1 MVFIC
6 LLSYSSLAIEVTPR
20 LVNVQQDI
28 CFQLS
33 LMPWHRELYLWG
45 LHSHWV
51 LSYSE
56 TRLHSCRNRWNHN
69 ARRLCHS
76 RWEYRLSVPRDESH
90 RHRWYVIRLWKRS
103 ANAKCNHAS
112 FENKIL
118 CKTELLLDRQHL
130 TLLVEEHVR
139 SLSFSIGKC
148 HLVGLDTLLVL
159 HIGGLD
165 GLSLVALG
173 YGILD
178 SLRKQVGFDSLEFIF
193 GGYRNLSLRCDYS
206 VGIRG
211 IEAEGCE
218 KSSSDK
224 YFFHFR
230 NVFN

>member
-1 MVFIC
+1 MQDAYAILVENTDYRFPEMKAIVTDGMLFDFEKEVRMPNAIT
-6 LLSYSSLAIEVTPR
+6 LL
-20 LVNVQQDI
+20 
-28 CFQLS
+28 
-33 LMPWHRELYLWG
+33 
-45 LHSHWV
+45 
-51 LSYSE
+51 
-56 TRLHSCRNRWNHN
+56 
-69 ARRLCHS
+69 
-76 RWEYRLSVPRDESH
+76 
-90 RHRWYVIRLWKRS
+90 
-103 ANAKCNHAS
+103 

-118 CKTELLLDRQHL
+118 CKTELLLGRQHL

-178 SLRKQVGFDSLEFIF
+178 SLRKLVGFDSLEFIF

-224 YFFHFR
+224 YFFIFVMCLINLNLLFSKLLIQIYRHPEH
-230 NVFN
+230 NPSK